1 MQSRSPSWLSA
12 ALVACLLP
20 AGARAQVIPFGPY
33 FGPGLSSSDNQ
44 MVFESA
50 ARVNAAAPGKVGQS
64 DSWRNPQ
71 TKSHSS
77 STITRV
83 FTSGA
88 MPCHWCA
95 ITSSQAHG
103 RLAITA
109 SPGAAR
115 QAASGRSRVDP
126 APRAPGPQPFQFHS
140 LVVSLWPSIDPR
152 PASDRSVL
160 PRRTSP

>member
-12 ALVACLLP
+12 ALVVCLLP

-88 MPCHWCA
+88 MPCH
-95 ITSSQAHG
+95 
-103 RLAITA
+103 
-109 SPGAAR
+109 
-115 QAASGRSRVDP
+115 
-126 APRAPGPQPFQFHS
+126 
-140 LVVSLWPSIDPR
+140 LVRHHIVAGPR
-152 PASDRSVL
+152 PASNYRFTWC
-160 PRRTSP
+160 RTPSGEWKIKS

>member
-1 MQSRSPSWLSA
+1 MQSRSPSWLSV

-33 FGPGLSSSDNQ
+33 FGPGLSPSDNQ

-71 TKSHSS
+71 TKSHGS

-83 FTSGA
+83 FTSGG
-88 MPCHWCA
+88 MSCH
-95 ITSSQAHG
+95 
-103 RLAITA
+103 
-109 SPGAAR
+109 
-115 QAASGRSRVDP
+115 
-126 APRAPGPQPFQFHS
+126 
-140 LVVSLWPSIDPR
+140 LVRHHIVVGPR
-152 PASDRSVL
+152 PASNYRFTWC
-160 PRRTSP
+160 RTPSGEWKIKS